1 MEIMKKLSL
10 LFVGILIS
18 SIGFSQTSCS
28 NATEVV
34 NDPAD
39 NTINCL
45 TVTGG
50 AVTDGTLT
58 GAACAGSPLFEGW
71 YSFTIASGPQN
82 INVLTENYASAG
94 GPNAR
99 NVAFEV
105 YSGSCPGGLV
115 TEACI
120 NNNGAGVS
128 ETTDLFNLPNGTYYV
143 RVYSIDNG
151 TIPDLDIC
159 ITATAGAAP
168 ASNDDCASAIP
179 VTVGAGGICVEVTGT
194 NTGATDSGVTTP
206 GCSNYAGGDVWFS
219 AVVPA
224 SGNVTFASD
233 YASANSLTDIG
244 MAVYSGTCGSLTEI
258 LCDDDSGNGLM
269 SSISATGLT
278 PGTTVFIRVWEYGND
293 EVGDFDLCFSE
304 PPVSDSNQDCAT
316 STGLCTS
323 STLAGASD
331 GDGSVVDL
339 NATNQDCLS
348 TEHESSWYN
357 LEIATAGTFEFTL
370 SPSNGSDDYDFA
382 VWVYPGGAGQA
393 CPPAVAPD
401 RCSFGAGAGLNG
413 SYDTGLGS
421 GAVDLSEGAG
431 GDNWVSTITGLNPGD
446 IIVILIDNFWS
457 TTSPFTV
464 DFPGTAGLDCTVL
477 PVELLSFYAE
487 AMIGGNRLHWKTE
500 SEMNNDYFTIE
511 HSKDAQNWRVIGIVN
526 GAGTTDDMQK
536 YALDHNNVDGG
547 VNYYKLY
554 QTDIDGSVSNVRIIS
569 INKDKVAKALVNTIN
584 LLGQEVDGN
593 YTGVVIDLYND
604 GTSIKRLQ

>member
-1 MEIMKKLSL
+1 MKKLSL
-10 LFVGILIS
+10 LFLGLNLS
-18 SIGFSQTSCS
+18 FTSL
-28 NATEVV
+28 AQPA
-34 NDPAD
+34 NDD
-39 NTINCL
+39 C
-45 TVTGG
+45 
-50 AVTDGTLT
+50 T
-58 GAACAGSPLFEGW
+58 GAQVVIPDGSCQTGTNVGANDSWTGEIGCA
-71 YSFTIASGPQN
+71 T
-82 INVLTENYASAG
+82 AG
-94 GPNAR
+94 GPNGHLDVWYSF
-99 NVAFEV
+99 VAT
-105 YSGSCPGGLV
+105 GGV
-115 TEACI
+115 F
-120 NNNGAGVS
+120 
-128 ETTDLFNLPNGTYYV
+128 D
-143 RVYSIDNG
+143 
-151 TIPDLDIC
+151 
-159 ITATAGAAP
+159 ITATSATLANIEVALVQPGATPCVDAFTVLSSFCG
-168 ASNDDCASAIP
+168 ASPVTGSFSGLVVGNTYYYSVSSSGSNTGSFQTCVTNTAATNNDCSGAIP
-179 VTVGAGGICVEVTGT
+179 VAVGAGGICTEVTGT
-194 NTGATDSGVTTP
+194 NIGATDSGVTTP

-233 YASANSLTDIG
+233 YAATNSLTDIG

-258 LCDDDSGNGLM
+258 YCDDDSGNGLM

-293 EVGDFDLCFSE
+293 VLGDFDLCFSE

-348 TEHESSWYN
+348 TEHESSWFN

-393 CPPAVAPD
+393 CPPTVAPD

-421 GAVDLSEGAG
+421 GAVDLSEGAA

-446 IIVILIDNFWS
+446 VIVLLIDNFSS

-487 AMIGGNRLHWKTE
+487 AMVDGNRLHWKTE
-500 SEMNNDYFTIE
+500 SEMNNDYFTVE
-511 HSKDAQNWRVIGIVN
+511 HSRDAENWRIIGTVN
-526 GAGTTDDMQK
+526 GAGTTSNMQR
-536 YALDHNNVDGG
+536 YSMDHDNILSG

-554 QTDIDGSVSNVRIIS
+554 QTDIDGSVSNVRIVS
-569 INKDKVAKALVNTIN
+569 INNDEVLKVLVQTIN
-584 LLGQEVDGN
+584 LIGQEVDSN
-593 YTGVVIDLYND
+593 YKGVVIDHYSD
-604 GTSIKRLQ
+604 GTTIKRLQ

>member
-1 MEIMKKLSL
+1 MKAMKRLSL
-10 LFVGILIS
+10 LIIGVLIS
-18 SIGFSQTSCS
+18 NASISQTTCS

-58 GAACAGSPLFEGW
+58 GAVCAGAPLFEGW

-82 INVLTENYASAG
+82 INVLTENYASSG

-105 YSGSCPGGLV
+105 LSGACPGGL
-115 TEACI
+115 TSIACI
-120 NNNGAGVS
+120 NDNGAGAS

-143 RVYSIDNG
+143 RVYSINNG

-159 ITATAGAAP
+159 ITATAGSIP
-168 ASNDDCASAIP
+168 ATNDDCANAIP
-179 VTVGAGGICVEVTGT
+179 VAVGAGGICTEVTGT
-194 NTGATDSGVTTP
+194 NIGATDSGVAAP
-206 GCSNYAGGDVWFS
+206 GCSSYGGGDVWFS

-233 YASANSLTDIG
+233 YAAANSLTDIG
-244 MAVYSGTCGSLTEI
+244 MALYTGTCGSLTET

-278 PGTTVFIRVWEYGND
+278 PGSTVFIRVWEYGND
-293 EVGDFDLCFSE
+293 ATGDFDLCFSE
-304 PPVSDSNQDCAT
+304 PPLSDSNQDCES

-323 STLAGASD
+323 STIGGSSD
-331 GDGSVVDL
+331 GDGNVVDL

-348 TEHESSWYN
+348 TEHESSWFD
-357 LEIATAGTFEFTL
+357 LEIATAGTFEFVL

-382 VWVYPGGAGQA
+382 IWVYPGGVGQG
-393 CPPAVAPD
+393 CPPAAAPD
-401 RCSFGAGAGLNG
+401 RCSFAAGAGLNG
-413 SYDTGLGS
+413 SYDTGLGN
-421 GAVDLSEGAG
+421 GAVDASEDAS
-431 GDNWVSTITGLNPGD
+431 GDNWVSTLNLNVGD
-446 IIVILIDNFWS
+446 VIVILIDNFSS

-487 AMIGGNRLHWKTE
+487 AMVDGNRLHWKTE
-500 SEMNNDYFTIE
+500 SEMNNDYFTVE
-511 HSKDAQNWRVIGIVN
+511 HSKDAQNWRVIGNVN

-536 YALDHNNVDGG
+536 YALDHDNVDGG

-554 QTDIDGSVSNVRIIS
+554 QTDMDGSVSNVKIIS
-569 INKDKVAKALVNTIN
+569 INNDKVAKALINTIN
-584 LLGQEVDGN
+584 LLGQEVDSS
-593 YTGVVIDLYND
+593 YTGVVIDLYTD
-604 GTSIKRLQ
+604 GTSVKRLQ